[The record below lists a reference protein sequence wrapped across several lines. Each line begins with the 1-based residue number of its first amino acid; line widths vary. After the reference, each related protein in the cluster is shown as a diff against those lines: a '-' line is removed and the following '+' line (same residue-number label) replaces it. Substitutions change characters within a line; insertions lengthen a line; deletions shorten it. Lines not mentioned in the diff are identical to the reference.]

1 MAEAVSAV
9 TPAAAVPAATMRG
22 KHLAFWT
29 ALVIVTLDLWS
40 KHAVFDALALHEE
53 LWLAGDWFGFKP
65 VLNPGIM
72 WGGLSEWSHLL
83 PWMRVVAAIA
93 VVLMLRS
100 TPRAARHTLFALG
113 LVLGGALGNIYD
125 GFDQG
130 MVRDF
135 LIVDLDVRFFDPFPV
150 FNVADSAI
158 CSGVVL
164 LALGMVF
171 ERPPS
176 PEPDAGPAARAAGD
190 GDGAAGRESE

>member
-1 MAEAVSAV
+1 VPDARTDAVLAESVSTASPAVAM
-9 TPAAAVPAATMRG
+9 PAATLGG
-22 KHLAFWT
+22 KWLAFWT

-72 WGGLSEWSHLL
+72 WGGLSDWSSLL
-83 PWMRVVAAIA
+83 PWLRVVAAIA

-100 TPRAARHTLFALG
+100 TPRSAGTTLFALG
-113 LVLGGALGNIYD
+113 LVLGGAIGNIYD
-125 GFDQG
+125 GFVHR

-158 CSGVVL
+158 CTGVVL
-164 LALGMVF
+164 LALGMLF
-171 ERPPS
+171 ERPANQEAEPGSEAS
-176 PEPDAGPAARAAGD
+176 PET
-190 GDGAAGRESE
+190 E